1 MRRIVARRGVP
12 DPDTLLDSAGIF
24 ASPARSQA
32 PAPSGAINRYD
43 SARMA
48 RNQDIDDDPEDRDD
62 ADDEDEGLDEADG
75 TGRGWRRRFLGW
87 GLVAVAIGMGFLIP
101 YTLYLNHQVSVRFGQ
116 LRWQV
121 PTRVYARPLQL
132 APGIAMDAR
141 TLKTELEAASYRDDG
156 QGERPGMYSVKGARW
171 RIANRGYQDVGG
183 LVGPSRIEVTV
194 SGGRVQSVRD
204 LARGSAVKS
213 ARLDPARIA
222 TLYGQKQ
229 EERRLV
235 RISEVPPLLTDSLQ
249 AVEDRDFARH
259 HGIDPS
265 GMARALWVWIKSG
278 GEIKQGGST
287 LTQQLARSGL
297 LGIGKEQT
305 YTRKFNEILYAL
317 IIDARY
323 EKGVILEAY
332 LNQVDIGQR
341 GSQAI
346 HGFASGAEFYF
357 GRHLDDLST
366 EHIALLVALVK
377 GPSWYNPRKQ
387 PERALERRN
396 LVLAKMLETGII
408 DQKEYDRAAKAPLGV
423 TDVPGSMVANRFPA
437 YVDLVRRQLARDYSE
452 EELQG
457 AGLTVLT
464 GMSPSAQAYAEGAV
478 TRAMKALGTARRPPL
493 QAGVVV
499 TDVHSGE
506 VVAVIGSRSFD
517 EHGFNRA
524 VQAQR
529 PVGSLLKP
537 FVYLLALAQP
547 DKYSLASTVDDSPV
561 SIVLDNG
568 KRWKPGNSDGRSH
581 GTVRLIDALAQSYNQ
596 STVRIGMDVGPQRLS
611 DLLRTLAGI
620 DAGQNPSLILGSL
633 DQSPYAMAQLYQFL
647 ASGGEIQPLHAVRGV
662 LDANGKALNRY
673 DAEPK
678 PAQAGDA
685 VAARLVTSA
694 LQQAVTSGTGRQLMS
709 DGLGRLQPA
718 GKTGTSNDSRDSWFA
733 GWTGDHLAVV
743 WVGNDQNASTGLYG
757 ATGAMRVWSGLFS
770 RLPTA
775 PLQVGSKGIDWQWV
789 ADGHTTDAGCPGAR
803 RIGFVTGFA
812 PAYQPCLLTEP
823 ESIDGVEGGE
833 GDGSGNEGFW
843 GRIFGRGDGDA
854 GSDDEQ
860 RQQERQNQDARDRE
874 EQERREQQM
883 REGVRLQREQD
894 QRYAEVRA
902 RDEAYRQQQQ
912 RDQAYREAREREY
925 RERRQREDADRREQE
940 RREQERRDQQRG
952 MRPSGSAIE
961 ARVA

>member
-1 MRRIVARRGVP
+1 
-12 DPDTLLDSAGIF
+12 
-24 ASPARSQA
+24 
-32 PAPSGAINRYD
+32 
-43 SARMA
+43 MA
-48 RNQDIDDDPEDRDD
+48 RNQDIDDDSEDRDD
-62 ADDEDEGLDEADG
+62 DYEDEDEAHDAGGE
-75 TGRGWRRRFLGW
+75 GRGLRRRVMGW
-87 GLVAVAIGMGFLIP
+87 AVVAVAIGLGFLIP
-101 YTLYLNHQVSVRFGQ
+101 YTLYLNHQVTLRFGQ

-132 APGIAMDAR
+132 AQGMAMDAR
-141 TLKTELEAASYRDDG
+141 TLKTELDAASYRDDG
-156 QGERPGMYSVKGARW
+156 KGERPGTYGSKGGRW
-171 RIANRGYQDVGG
+171 QIANRGYQDIGG
-183 LVGPSRIEVTV
+183 KIGPSRIEVAV
-194 SGGRVQSVRD
+194 SGGRVLSVRD
-204 LARGSAVKS
+204 LTRNRAVKS
-213 ARLDPARIA
+213 AKLDPARIA

-235 RISEVPPLLTDSLQ
+235 RIAEVPSKLTDTLQ

-259 HGIDPS
+259 IGIDMS
-265 GMARALWVWIKSG
+265 GMARAAFLWVTSFGKT
-278 GEIKQGGST
+278 KQGAST

-305 YTRKFNEILYAL
+305 YSRKFNEILYAL

-346 HGFASGAEFYF
+346 HGFASGAEFYY
-357 GRHLDDLST
+357 GRQLDDLTT
-366 EHIALLVALVK
+366 EQIAMLVGLVK

-387 PERALERRN
+387 PARALERRDW
-396 LVLAKMLETGII
+396 VLAKMLETGIV
-408 DQKEYDRAAKAPLGV
+408 DKKEYDRAIKTPLGV
-423 TDVPGSMVANRFPA
+423 TGVPGSMVANRFPA

-464 GMSPSAQAYAEGAV
+464 SMSPSAQAYAEGAV
-478 TRAMKALGTARRPPL
+478 TRTMKALGTSRRPPL
-493 QAGVVV
+493 QAGVMV
-499 TDVHSGE
+499 TDVHTGE

-517 EHGFNRA
+517 EQGFNRA

-547 DKYSLASTVDDSPV
+547 DKFSLATPVDDSP
-561 SIVLDNG
+561 ITITLDNG
-568 KRWKPGNSDGRSH
+568 KRWNPGNSDGRSH
-581 GTVRLIDALAQSYNQ
+581 GTVRLIDALAHSYNQ
-596 STVRIGMDVGPQRLS
+596 STVRVGMAVGPQRLS
-611 DLLRTLAGI
+611 DLLRTLGGI

-673 DAEPK
+673 DDAPK

-694 LQQAVTSGTGRQLMS
+694 LQEAVSSGTGRQLIS

-770 RLPTA
+770 RLPSA
-775 PLQVGSKGIDWQWV
+775 PLQVNSKGIDVQWV
-789 ADGHTTDAGCPGAR
+789 AGTHTTDPGCPGAR
-803 RIGFVTGFA
+803 RLGFVAGFA
-812 PAYQPCLLTEP
+812 PPYQPCVLAEP
-823 ESIDGVEGGE
+823 
-833 GDGSGNEGFW
+833 DGSENADGTAADEGAQQGFW
-843 GRIFGRGDGDA
+843 SRIFGLGQRDA
-854 GSDDEQ
+854 GDEAEQ
-860 RQQERQNQDARDRE
+860 RQRQQDEREERERQARQDEEDERDEQDRRDRE
-874 EQERREQQM
+874 EEERRE
-883 REGVRLQREQD
+883 REEEER
-894 QRYAEVRA
+894 
-902 RDEAYRQQQQ
+902 
-912 RDQAYREAREREY
+912 RERE
-925 RERRQREDADRREQE
+925 RRNQ
-940 RREQERRDQQRG
+940 
-952 MRPSGSAIE
+952 PSAMLTSPAASE
-961 ARVA
+961 AWIA

>member
-1 MRRIVARRGVP
+1 
-12 DPDTLLDSAGIF
+12 
-24 ASPARSQA
+24 
-32 PAPSGAINRYD
+32 
-43 SARMA
+43 MA
-48 RNQDIDDDPEDRDD
+48 RHQDIDDQDDD
-62 ADDEDEGLDEADG
+62 AHDDEDDRLDE
-75 TGRGWRRRFLGW
+75 TSGRSWRRRLLGW
-87 GLVAVAIGMGFLIP
+87 GLTAVAIGMGFLIP
-101 YTLYLNHQVSVRFGQ
+101 YTLYLNHQVTMRFGQ

-121 PTRVYARPLQL
+121 PTRVYARPLLVAQ
-132 APGIAMDAR
+132 GIAMDVR
-141 TLKTELEAASYRDDG
+141 TLKTELDAASYRDDG
-156 QGERPGMYSVKGARW
+156 EGKRPGTYGSKGGRW

-183 LVGPSRIEVTV
+183 RVGPSRIEVTV

-204 LARGSAVKS
+204 IERNRAVKS

-235 RISEVPPLLTDSLQ
+235 RISEVPPMLTDSLQ

-265 GMARALWVWIKSG
+265 GMARALYLWVKSG
-278 GEIKQGGST
+278 GKTKQGAST

-305 YTRKFNEILYAL
+305 YSRKFNEILFAL

-357 GRHLDDLST
+357 GRQLDDLST
-366 EHIALLVALVK
+366 EHIALLVGMVK
-377 GPSWYNPRKQ
+377 GPSRYHPRRN
-387 PERALERRN
+387 PERALVRRDW
-396 LVLAKMLETGII
+396 VLAKMLETRII
-408 DQKEYDRAAKAPLGV
+408 NQQEYDRAIKAPLGV

-506 VVAVIGSRSFD
+506 VVAVIGSRAFE

-547 DKYSLASTVDDSPV
+547 DKYSLATPIDDSPV
-561 SIVLDNG
+561 SITLDNG
-568 KRWKPGNSDGRSH
+568 KRWNPGNSDGRSH

-596 STVRIGMDVGPQRLS
+596 STVRVGMDVGPQRLA

-620 DAGQNPSLILGSL
+620 DGGQNPSLILGSL

-662 LDANGKALNRY
+662 LDSNGKALNRY
-673 DAEPK
+673 DDAPK

-685 VAARLVTSA
+685 VGARLVTSA

-775 PLQVGSKGIDWQWV
+775 PLQVDSKGIDIRWV
-789 ADGHTTDAGCPGAR
+789 VDTHTTDAGCPGAR
-803 RIGFVTGFA
+803 RIGFVSGFA
-812 PAYQPCLLTEP
+812 PAYKPCLLAEP
-823 ESIDGVEGGE
+823 DGGE
-833 GDGSGNEGFW
+833 AVDGTGDNSGDQPGFW
-843 GRIFGRGDGDA
+843 RAIFGLGERETGA
-854 GSDDEQ
+854 DEQ
-860 RQQERQNQDARDRE
+860 DQRRQ
-874 EQERREQQM
+874 QQM
-883 REGVRLQREQD
+883 REARDLQEQSRQEQSRQERDRQDRQNEDD
-894 QRYAEVRA
+894 QRYREAQASDDDRIRRDNEQRFAEQRA
-902 RDEAYRQQQQ
+902 RD
-912 RDQAYREAREREY
+912 DAYREARER
-925 RERRQREDADRREQE
+925 REREDAARREEERREQE
-940 RREQERRDQQRG
+940 RREQERRERERG
-952 MRPSGSAIE
+952 MLRAHSAVEVRI
-961 ARVA
+961 A

>member
-1 MRRIVARRGVP
+1 
-12 DPDTLLDSAGIF
+12 
-24 ASPARSQA
+24 
-32 PAPSGAINRYD
+32 
-43 SARMA
+43 MA
-48 RNQDIDDDPEDRDD
+48 RNQDIDDDSTDRGDDYEDEDD
-62 ADDEDEGLDEADG
+62 ALDGADG
-75 TGRGWRRRFLGW
+75 EGRGWRRRAMGW
-87 GLVAVAIGMGFLIP
+87 GLVAIAIGLGFLIP
-101 YTLYLNHQVSVRFGQ
+101 YTLYLNHQVTLRFGQ

-132 APGIAMDAR
+132 AQGMAMDAR
-141 TLKTELEAASYRDDG
+141 TLKTELDAASYRDDG
-156 QGERPGMYSVKGARW
+156 NGERPGTYGSKGGRW
-171 RIANRGYQDVGG
+171 HIANRGYQDVGG
-183 LVGPSRIEVTV
+183 KIGPSRLEVVV
-194 SGGRVQSVRD
+194 SGGRVLSVRD
-204 LARGSAVKS
+204 LTRNRAVKS
-213 ARLDPARIA
+213 AKLDPARIA

-235 RISEVPPLLTDSLQ
+235 RIAEVPSKLTDTLQ

-259 HGIDPS
+259 IGIDMS
-265 GMARALWVWIKSG
+265 GMARAAFLWVTSFGKT
-278 GEIKQGGST
+278 KQGAST

-305 YTRKFNEILYAL
+305 YSRKFNEILYAL

-346 HGFASGAEFYF
+346 HGFASGAEFYY
-357 GRHLDDLST
+357 GRQLDDLST
-366 EHIALLVALVK
+366 EQIAMLVGLVK

-387 PERALERRN
+387 PARALERRN
-396 LVLAKMLETGII
+396 WVLAKMLETGII
-408 DQKEYDRAAKAPLGV
+408 DQKEHDRAKNAPLGV
-423 TDVPGSMVANRFPA
+423 SEVPGSMVANRFPA

-478 TRAMKALGTARRPPL
+478 TRTMKALGTARRPPL
-493 QAGVVV
+493 QAGVMV
-499 TDVHSGE
+499 TDVHTGE
-506 VVAVIGSRSFD
+506 VVAVIGSRSFN

-547 DKYSLASTVDDSPV
+547 DKFSLATPVDDSPV
-561 SIVLDNG
+561 SINIGSG
-568 KRWKPGNSDGRSH
+568 KRWNPGNSDGRSH
-581 GTVRLIDALAQSYNQ
+581 GTVRLIDALAHSYNQ
-596 STVRIGMDVGPQRLS
+596 STVRVGMAVGPQRLS
-611 DLLRTLAGI
+611 DLLRTLGGI

-673 DAEPK
+673 DDAPK

-694 LQQAVTSGTGRQLMS
+694 LQEAVTSGTGRQLIS

-733 GWTGDHLAVV
+733 GWTGDHLAVI

-770 RLPTA
+770 RLPSA
-775 PLQVGSKGIDWQWV
+775 PLQVNSKGIDVQWV
-789 ADGHTTDAGCPGAR
+789 AGTHTTDPGCPGAR
-803 RIGFVTGFA
+803 RLGFVAGFA
-812 PAYQPCLLTEP
+812 PPYQPCLLAEP
-823 ESIDGVEGGE
+823 DDSENADGTATDQGAQQG
-833 GDGSGNEGFW
+833 GFW
-843 GRIFGRGDGDA
+843 SRIFGLGERDTGDEA
-854 GSDDEQ
+854 EQ
-860 RQQERQNQDARDRE
+860 RRRQQEAREERERQAQQDEADERE
-874 EQERREQQM
+874 EQERRE
-883 REGVRLQREQD
+883 REEEER
-894 QRYAEVRA
+894 
-902 RDEAYRQQQQ
+902 
-912 RDQAYREAREREY
+912 RERE
-925 RERRQREDADRREQE
+925 EEERREQE
-940 RREQERRDQQRG
+940 RREQPAALRVERNAVEII
-952 MRPSGSAIE
+952 SA
-961 ARVA
+961 